1 MPFFKRRRLRAE
13 SLTTAQTRAR
23 TEALLNDF
31 EQLMRETQDPGRVF
45 ASVLGFVVSK
55 GADLVSFH
63 DERSVGA
70 YRRDGLI
77 VTDVRYGDQD
87 FEVVEELVGTPAIEW
102 AQFGVAIQRWAQ
114 HVARLAKGTCGRCP
128 EGQCATERHLGD
140 APMTALARA
149 LSELMNALNVP
160 QPTRDYLGVVLTEH
174 QPAAMA

>member
-1 MPFFKRRRLRAE
+1 
-13 SLTTAQTRAR
+13 
-23 TEALLNDF
+23 
-31 EQLMRETQDPGRVF
+31 MRETKDPGRVF
-45 ASVLGFVVSK
+45 ASVLGFVLSK
-55 GADLVSFH
+55 GADVVSFH

-70 YRRDGLI
+70 YRRGNEI
-77 VTDVRYGDQD
+77 ATDARYGDQD

-114 HVARLAKGTCGRCP
+114 HVARLAAGTCGRCP

-140 APMTALARA
+140 APMTALARTLHELLDA
-149 LSELMNALNVP
+149 LDVP